1 MFVFA
6 TRWVRPECGYADA
19 VFPFDGL
26 RVPRP
31 RRAVRFR
38 RHPALDVP
46 AVYGRILRLLAQLDD
61 FAEEGSRRGIALLEF
76 SANPRQAIPAPHR
89 AVIRLAEAVDP
100 ASPFETLRDRFRR
113 LMRLAQDDDS

>member
-1 MFVFA
+1 MLVLSA
-6 TRWVRPECGYADA
+6 RWVRPERGDADA

-46 AVYGRILRLLAQLDD
+46 AVYGRILRLLAQLDN
-61 FAEEGSRRGIALLEF
+61 FAQEGSRRWIALLEF
-76 SANPRQAIPAPHR
+76 PADPRQTVPAPHG
-89 AVIRLAEAVDP
+89 AVIRLAEAIDT
-100 ASPFETLRDRFRR
+100 AGAFETLRDE
-113 LMRLAQDDDS
+113 SSHT